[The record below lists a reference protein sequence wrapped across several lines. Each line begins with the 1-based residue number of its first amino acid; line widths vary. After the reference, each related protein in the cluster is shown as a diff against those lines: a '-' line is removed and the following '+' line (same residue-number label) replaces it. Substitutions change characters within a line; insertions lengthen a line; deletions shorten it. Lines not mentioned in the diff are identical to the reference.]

1 MERIK
6 LSDISF
12 SSDSEDLFEDYWF
25 TSPNASFDGSS
36 VNSIPWAED
45 VVKQNQIL
53 WDSIERMF
61 YGEEPLPEND
71 AKLRNEIIE
80 WTTHFP
86 YLRIVGK
93 SMPTQSCSMDN
104 NAEDNDVL
112 STHLPFAHDHH
123 KSARTIPLHRSEM
136 NGILEED
143 FGRCLRITSGP
154 LLVRRMQ
161 NRIPFITRTA
171 NVSEQ
176 PKPHQSFFKSAIDA
190 VPNSNVE
197 FNKHFGVKTKLYRSM
212 DSEVIPHSAHSVK
225 IPLLNGSGHASIN
238 GINIGNANKF
248 NLVRVKTATLVPIH
262 RPLRNSV
269 TLPSINI
276 EPKYLNHPTAT

>member
-6 LSDISF
+6 LLDISF

-25 TSPNASFDGSS
+25 TSPNASFDDSS

-80 WTTHFP
+80 WTEHFP

-93 SMPTQSCSMDN
+93 SMPIQSCTRNN
-104 NAEDNDVL
+104 NAEDNDIL
-112 STHLPFAHDHH
+112 STHHPFSHDHD
-123 KSARTIPLHRSEM
+123 KSARTIPLPRSEL

-143 FGRCLRITSGP
+143 IGRCLRITSGP
-154 LLVRRMQ
+154 LLVRRIK
-161 NRIPFITRTA
+161 NRVPFITRTA
-171 NVSEQ
+171 NESDQ
-176 PKPHQSFFKSAIDA
+176 TKQHQTFFKSAIES
-190 VPNSNVE
+190 VPNNNIE
-197 FNKHFGVKTKLYRSM
+197 FNKRFGVKTKLFRSI
-212 DSEVIPHSAHSVK
+212 DSEAIPHSAHSIK
-225 IPLLNGSGHASIN
+225 IPMLHGSGNA
-238 GINIGNANKF
+238 GMNIGNANKF
-248 NLVRVKTATLVPIH
+248 NLIRVQTAMLVPIH

-276 EPKYLNHPTAT
+276 KSKYLNHPTAT

>member
-12 SSDSEDLFEDYWF
+12 SSDSEDLIEDYWF
-25 TSPNASFDGSS
+25 RSPNASFDGSS

-61 YGEEPLPEND
+61 YGEEPLPEKD

-93 SMPTQSCSMDN
+93 SMAIQSYTMDN
-104 NAEDNDVL
+104 NAEENDVL
-112 STHLPFAHDHH
+112 STQLPFSHNYHE
-123 KSARTIPLHRSEM
+123 SARTIPLHRGET

-143 FGRCLRITSGP
+143 IGRCLRITSGP

-161 NRIPFITRTA
+161 NRTPFITRTA
-171 NVSEQ
+171 NELEQ
-176 PKPHQSFFKSAIDA
+176 PKQHHSFFRSAIES
-190 VPNSNVE
+190 VPSSNIE
-197 FNKHFGVKTKLYRSM
+197 FNKRFGVKTKLYRSM
-212 DSEVIPHSAHSVK
+212 DSDAIPHSAHSVK
-225 IPLLNGSGHASIN
+225 IPLLHGGGHAAMNLS
-238 GINIGNANKF
+238 NANKF
-248 NLVRVKTATLVPIH
+248 NLIRVKTATLVPIH
-262 RPLRNSV
+262 RPLRNSI

-276 EPKYLNHPTAT
+276 EPKYLYHPTAT

>member
-12 SSDSEDLFEDYWF
+12 SSDSEDLIEDYWF

-45 VVKQNQIL
+45 VVKQNKIL

-71 AKLRNEIIE
+71 AKLRNEIID

-86 YLRIVGK
+86 YLRICGK
-93 SMPTQSCSMDN
+93 SMPIQSCTMDN
-104 NAEDNDVL
+104 NAEYNDA
-112 STHLPFAHDHH
+112 THLPFSHDHH
-123 KSARTIPLHRSEM
+123 KSARTIPLRRGEM

-143 FGRCLRITSGP
+143 IGRCLRITSGP

-161 NRIPFITRTA
+161 NRVPFITKTA
-171 NVSEQ
+171 NELEQ
-176 PKPHQSFFKSAIDA
+176 PKQHQTIFKPSIES
-190 VPNSNVE
+190 VPNNNME
-197 FNKHFGVKTKLYRSM
+197 FNKRFGVKAKLYRSM
-212 DSEVIPHSAHSVK
+212 DSEAIPHSAHSVK
-225 IPLLNGSGHASIN
+225 IPILHGNGHA
-238 GINIGNANKF
+238 GMNIGNANRF
-248 NLVRVKTATLVPIH
+248 NLIRVKTATLVPIH

-276 EPKYLNHPTAT
+276 EPKYLNHPTVT